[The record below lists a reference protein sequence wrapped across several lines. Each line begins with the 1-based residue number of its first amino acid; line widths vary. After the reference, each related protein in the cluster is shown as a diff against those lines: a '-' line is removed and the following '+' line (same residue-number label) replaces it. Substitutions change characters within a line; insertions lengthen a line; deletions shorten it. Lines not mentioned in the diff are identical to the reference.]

1 MARACRPDALK
12 RQATYRGRTAR
23 KSCRPLFRHTGTDG
37 MNSARFFGHADC
49 CKSLQ
54 PEKTSGKNQENDMRE
69 VVLYVEDHPVNVLLM
84 QTVFELRPE
93 LDLVV
98 AVDGMSAMAATTRV
112 LPSLL
117 LLDLRLPDCDGIELL
132 ERMRKVAGWEDI
144 PAIAVT
150 AEAEFMPAGTSFCDV
165 WHKPLRV
172 PTLLTRLDR
181 VLVPRRGRGDPS
193 EVPVK
198 RKHVPFTRTTFAT

>member
-1 MARACRPDALK
+1 
-12 RQATYRGRTAR
+12 
-23 KSCRPLFRHTGTDG
+23 
-37 MNSARFFGHADC
+37 
-49 CKSLQ
+49 
-54 PEKTSGKNQENDMRE
+54 MRE

-98 AVDGMSAMAATTRV
+98 AVDGMSAMAATAHL

-117 LLDLRLPDCDGIELL
+117 LLDLRLPDCHGTELL
-132 ERMRKVAGWEDI
+132 ERMRKVAGWADI

-172 PTLLTRLDR
+172 PTLLTRLDH
-181 VLVPRRGRGDPS
+181 VIAPKSLRGEPYEGGA
-193 EVPVK
+193 K
-198 RKHVPFTRTTFAT
+198 RTPFPFRRTTFAA

>member
-1 MARACRPDALK
+1 
-12 RQATYRGRTAR
+12 
-23 KSCRPLFRHTGTDG
+23 
-37 MNSARFFGHADC
+37 
-49 CKSLQ
+49 
-54 PEKTSGKNQENDMRE
+54 MRD

-93 LDLVV
+93 LELVI
-98 AVDGMSAMAATTRV
+98 AVDGNAAMATTSHL
-112 LPSLL
+112 LPALL
-117 LLDLRLPDCDGIELL
+117 LLDLRLPDCHGTELL
-132 ERMRKVAGWEDI
+132 ERMRAVPGWRDI

-181 VLVPRRGRGDPS
+181 VIAPRPIRSDPPPAGAGRTPPS
-193 EVPVK
+193 FP
-198 RKHVPFTRTTFAT
+198 RTSFAI